1 VLVAYPAPKDTG
13 DVDPLILTNFPV
25 ASPEVAVAAKEPVVL
40 VMYTPDKLL
49 VVEAVAL
56 LDIVTVVPTTE
67 DTVVLA
73 GMPVPVMVWPAPTRT
88 LLDKRV
94 RVGLPLVVL
103 ADAVNTPTLD
113 MVRLAESPGN
123 VPKSTGVLVVDVM

>member
-1 VLVAYPAPKDTG
+1 M
-13 DVDPLILTNFPV
+13 

-56 LDIVTVVPTTE
+56 LDIVTVVPNTE

-123 VPKSTGVLVVDVM
+123 VPKSTGVLVVDVMYVRFWPGCATKLLVLLPVLS